1 MDSGQIQIK
10 VTDLSARVPEGIP
23 ISWQDATMNSGPIL
37 IELDETS
44 SEEGNSGVLDYDRR
58 EAKIEF
64 HVRVRFP
71 ELADLLESMGVSPEL
86 AQPVRAVLRSEGK
99 ILDDH
104 SFALS
109 GASELRPHAM
119 LVDEETAACVL
130 PGT

>member
-1 MDSGQIQIK
+1 MTSGQVRIH
-10 VTDLSARVPEGIP
+10 VTDLFAEVPAGVP
-23 ISWQDATMNSGPIL
+23 IEWQGRRMNSGPL
-37 IELDETS
+37 RIELDEPS
-44 SEEGNSGVLDYDRR
+44 SGVLDYDRQ

-71 ELADLLESMGVSPEL
+71 ELADLLASMGVSSEL

-109 GASELRPHAM
+109 GTSELRPHAM
-119 LVDEETAACVL
+119 LVDEETTACVL

>member
-1 MDSGQIQIK
+1 MVSSQVRIK
-10 VTDLSARVPEGIP
+10 VTDLFAQVPEGVL
-23 ISWQDATMNSGPIL
+23 ISWQDATINSGPLL
-37 IELDETS
+37 IELDESS
-44 SEEGNSGVLDYDRR
+44 SEEGNSGVLDYDRQ
-58 EAKIEF
+58 EAKVEF

-71 ELADLLESMGVSPEL
+71 ELADLLGSMGASPEL

-119 LVDEETAACVL
+119 FVAEEAAACVL